1 VSKHKRTKARGWRWR
16 EGRERE
22 GRGWSARVAI
32 MAGLQREG
40 EKKRKEEEKKSLA
53 KICLKFEKFKIW
65 SKWWR

>member
-1 VSKHKRTKARGWRWR
+1 MERGQ
-16 EGRERE
+16 RE

-53 KICLKFEKFKIW
+53 KIHLKFEKFKIW
-65 SKWWR
+65 SKWWW

>member
-1 VSKHKRTKARGWRWR
+1 LCPSTRGQRPEVGDGER
-16 EGRERE
+16 AERE

-53 KICLKFEKFKIW
+53 KIHLKFEKFKIW
-65 SKWWR
+65 SK